1 MKKITLFRLKAI
13 PTGLF
18 FTFFLVSF
26 LISGKVS
33 AQNFCSNEIVYWSED
48 FGTGTTASSN
58 PNVLTSGLTYQ
69 ATGSLAVEGVY
80 RVINSTHQKPEW
92 HDSPDHTPGDVN
104 GKMLVVNGQA
114 ETFYRKSVTRNA
126 GFSAGFYA
134 VSLYLMNINT
144 PGTCAPTPLL
154 PTLTIKAEYRDVN
167 NNWIELINSPYTTAS
182 VPQSATPTWVQLGG
196 VFTLPVTGSF
206 IVKRIRF
213 TLTDGTVGG
222 CGNDFAIDDMKLAS
236 CPEGGPLPVQF
247 LNVAAQ
253 KKGSGVNILWGTA
266 SEINNDYFDVEKST
280 DGGYNWYTVT
290 RTKGSG
296 TSSITKNYVAYDA
309 KPGAGANYYRIKQV
323 DKDGN
328 SKYSATVIYKLVI
341 SNTDIS
347 VLANP
352 FTNNITVDFL
362 SDRSQTVSSRLF
374 DNTGRQVISQ
384 KITVAKGS
392 SRKSIET
399 SNLNRGMY
407 ILQVIDENGQILYS
421 DKLIKQ

>member
-1 MKKITLFRLKAI
+1 MKKITLFRLKSI
-13 PTGLF
+13 STGLF

-33 AQNFCSNEIVYWSED
+33 AQNFCNNEIVFWSED
-48 FGTGTTASSN
+48 FGTGTNASSN
-58 PNVLTSGLTYQ
+58 SNIITGALTYQ
-69 ATGSLAVEGVY
+69 ATGSLAAEGTY

-92 HDSPDHTPGDVN
+92 HDAPDHTPGDVN
-104 GKMLVVNGQA
+104 GKMLVVNGQS
-114 ETFYRKSVTRNA
+114 ETFYRKSVLRNA
-126 GFSAGFYA
+126 GYAAGFYS
-134 VSLYLMNINT
+134 VSLFLMNVNT
-144 PGTCAPTPLL
+144 PGTCAPDPLL
-154 PTLTIKAEYRDVN
+154 PTITINAEYRDAN
-167 NNWIELINSPYTTAS
+167 GNWIQLQNSPVTAPP
-182 VPQSATPTWVQLGG
+182 VPQTSTPTWVHIGE
-196 VFTLPVTGSF
+196 VFVLPVTGSF

-213 TLTDGTVGG
+213 TLNDGTTGG
-222 CGNDFAIDDMKLAS
+222 CGNDFAIDDLKLAS

-247 LNVAAQ
+247 LNVNAQ
-253 KKGSGVNILWGTA
+253 KKGSGALISWST
-266 SEINNDYFDVEKST
+266 STEINNDYFEVEKSN
-280 DGGYNWYTVT
+280 DGGYNWYTVA
-290 RTKGSG
+290 RTPGSVN
-296 TSSITKNYVAYDA
+296 SNVTKNYSAYDA
-309 KPGAGANYYRIKQV
+309 KPSAGANYYRIKQV

-328 SKYSATVIYKLVI
+328 SKFSATVVYKLVI
-341 SNTDIS
+341 ANTDIS

-352 FTNNITVDFL
+352 FSNNITVDFL
-362 SDRSQTVSSRLF
+362 SDRNQTVSSRLF